1 MRSIFFIGLAA
12 VMLVAC
18 TPSADP
24 TVNLSGRATAGPVC
38 PVESIPPD
46 PACEPRAVAG
56 AQIVVMDEAG
66 ESVARVTTA
75 DDGSFTVSL
84 APGSYGLVPQ
94 PVEGLLGTAPPV
106 QVTVEEGV
114 RLEPIQISYD
124 TGIR

>member
-1 MRSIFFIGLAA
+1 M
-12 VMLVAC
+12 
-18 TPSADP
+18 
-24 TVNLSGRATAGPVC
+24 
-38 PVESIPPD
+38 
-46 PACEPRAVAG
+46 
-56 AQIVVMDEAG
+56 VMDEAG